1 MRLDAKGALGFLVS
15 ALVLWWTLRGVAL
28 GEVWQVLRGASPP
41 LLAACTVVATAIFPL
56 RARRWRTILEPAAGA
71 LPFPVLWRGTAI
83 GMMVNNVFPLR
94 AGEFA
99 RALALTRQVPS
110 VGPATALGSLAVDR
124 LFDALVLLA
133 LLCVALLDPRF
144 PDGVTIGGQGMGRL
158 AAGGLAVIGG
168 VALGA
173 FLAAR
178 WPAGLVGLVRRGTRM
193 LAPRFEGRAVLLAT
207 EGAASLAV
215 LADPRRFAAVLGW
228 TVLHWLVQAAS
239 MQLGFLALAIDVP
252 VSASLFLLGVIS
264 FGVALPSSPGFFG
277 VFEGAATVG
286 LGVYGVPRELA
297 VSWALA
303 YHLLSFIPIT
313 VLGAQ
318 ALAVVGLSTRELR
331 GTPAPP
337 VNDAPHPPA
346 AP

>member
-1 MRLDAKGALGFLVS
+1 
-15 ALVLWWTLRGVAL
+15 
-28 GEVWQVLRGASPP
+28 
-41 LLAACTVVATAIFPL
+41 VVATSIFPL

-71 LPFPVLWRGTAI
+71 LPFAVLWRGTAI

-99 RALALTRQVPS
+99 RALALTRQVPA

-144 PDGVTIGGQGMGRL
+144 PDGVALGGVSMGRL
-158 AAGGLAVIGG
+158 ATGGLAVLGTG
-168 VALGA
+168 ALA
-173 FLAAR
+173 FYLAAR
-178 WPAGLVGLVRRGTRM
+178 WPEPLVVLVRRLARVV
-193 LAPRFEGRAVLLAT
+193 APRLEGRAVLLAR

-215 LADPRRFAAVLGW
+215 LADARRFAAVLGW
-228 TVLHWLVQAAS
+228 TVLHWLVQALS
-239 MQLGFLALAIDVP
+239 MQLGFMAVGIDVP
-252 VSASLFLLGVIS
+252 LSASLFLLGVIS

-286 LGVYGVPRELA
+286 LGVYGVPREQA
-297 VSWALA
+297 ISWALA

-331 GTPAPP
+331 GTATPP
-337 VNDAPHPPA
+337 VNGVVPPPRAP
-346 AP
+346 

>member
-1 MRLDAKGALGFLVS
+1 MRPDLKGALGFGVS

-28 GEVWQVLRGASPP
+28 AEVWGVLREASAP
-41 LLAACTVVATAIFPL
+41 LLAACTAVATAIFPL
-56 RARRWRTILEPAAGA
+56 RARRWRTILEPAAGP
-71 LPFPVLWRGTAI
+71 LPFRVLWRGTAI

-99 RALALTRQVPS
+99 RALALTRQVPT

-144 PDGVTIGGQGMGRL
+144 PDGVTIGGQGMGEL
-158 AAGGLAVIGG
+158 ATGALLVIGG
-168 VALGA
+168 GTAA
-173 FLAAR
+173 AYAAAR
-178 WPAGLVGLVRRGTRM
+178 WPAPLVGLVRRVTR
-193 LAPRFEGRAVLLAT
+193 LLLPRLEGRAVLLAT

-215 LADPRRFAAVLGW
+215 LADARRFAAVLGW
-228 TVLHWLVQAAS
+228 TIVHWLVQAAS
-239 MQLGFLALAIDVP
+239 MYLGFLAVGITLP
-252 VSASLFLLGVIS
+252 PSAALFLMGVIS

-286 LGVYGVPRELA
+286 LGVYGVSREQA
-297 VSWALA
+297 ISWALA

-318 ALAVVGLSTRELR
+318 ALAAVGLSPRELR
-331 GTPAPP
+331 GAPAPSDAPAPP
-337 VNDAPHPPA
+337 PVG
-346 AP
+346 